1 MAQRLHSPIVR
12 TVYPRTDNKTGIRR
26 MENPIYIG
34 LSRQVALRAQMDLIA
49 ENVANMSTPGYRG
62 QNMVFTEFL
71 EKPKGK
77 HDSLR
82 RQDPLSFVL
91 DYGHYQ
97 DNAPGSM
104 AFTGNPTDVALN
116 GPGYIA
122 VQVRGTEETLYT
134 RAGNFQVN
142 VNGELVTGRGDLVQG
157 EGGGAVIIPENATEI
172 KIAEDGSVSTQDGQ
186 IGRLKVVEF
195 ENLQGLEAR
204 GDGLYR
210 TEEEGKPAE
219 GTRVIQGM
227 LEGSNVKPVLEMT
240 RMIDVL
246 RSYQQ
251 TQRLLQSEHERQ
263 RTMIQRLSRGS

>member
-1 MAQRLHSPIVR
+1 
-12 TVYPRTDNKTGIRR
+12 

-49 ENVANMSTPGYRG
+49 NNVANVSTPGYRA
-62 QNMVFTEFL
+62 QNMVFTEYL

-77 HDSLR
+77 NDELG

-91 DYGHYQ
+91 DYGQYQ
-97 DNAPGSM
+97 VNEEGSM
-104 AFTGNPTDVALN
+104 QFTGNPLDVALS
-116 GPGYIA
+116 GPGYFG
-122 VQVRGTEETLYT
+122 VKKQGSDETLYT

-142 VNGELVTGRGDLVQG
+142 VKGELATGRGDLVAG
-157 EGGGAVIIPENATEI
+157 EGGGSIIIPENSG
-172 KIAEDGSVSTQDGQ
+172 KIRISEDGSVSNDSGIVGKIQ
-186 IGRLKVVEF
+186 ISEF
-195 ENLQGLEAR
+195 EDLQKMEAR
-204 GDGLYR
+204 GDGLYQ
-210 TEEEGKPAE
+210 TQQEAKPAE
-219 GTRVIQGM
+219 NTRAVQGM
-227 LEGSNVKPVLEMT
+227 IEGSNVKPVLEMT

>member
-1 MAQRLHSPIVR
+1 
-12 TVYPRTDNKTGIRR
+12 

-34 LSRQVALRAQMDLIA
+34 LSRQVALRTQMDLIA
-49 ENVANMSTPGYRG
+49 NNVANMTTPGYRA

-77 HDSLR
+77 NDQLG

-97 DNAPGSM
+97 VNEPGPM
-104 AFTGNPTDVALN
+104 QFTGNQTDVALN
-116 GPGYIA
+116 GPGYLG
-122 VQVRGTEETLYT
+122 VQIPGSDETLYT

-142 VNGELVTGRGDLVQG
+142 VNGELVTGRGHLVLG
-157 EGGGAVIIPENATEI
+157 EGGGPITIPEDAGKI
-172 KIAEDGSVSTQDGQ
+172 KIAEDGAVSTEDGEV
-186 IGRLKVVEF
+186 GRLMISEF
-195 ENLQGLEAR
+195 DDLQQLEAR
-204 GDGLYR
+204 GDGLYQ
-210 TEEEGKPAE
+210 TAQEAKPPE
-219 GTRVIQGM
+219 NTRVIQGM
-227 LEGSNVKPVLEMT
+227 VEGSNVKPVLEMT